1 MNFYQVLAIAL
12 AMFVAGWITGFVC
25 GRHVPGR
32 PLLKIIHVVEDP
44 ADCGDDLEEDGQDPV
59 AITQRAKK

>member
-44 ADCGDDLEEDGQDPV
+44 CEDELEEDGQDQESI
-59 AITQRAKK
+59 ANARQD